1 MQFTKLRLIGFKS
14 FVDSAD
20 LMIEPGLTGV
30 VGPNGCGKSNVLEAL
45 RWVMGETSARQM
57 RGSEMSDVIFGGT
70 AARPP
75 RNVAEVTV
83 QMDNSSRTAP
93 AIFNDFDQLD
103 ITRRIERGGGSAY
116 KVNGKEVRAKD
127 VQLLF
132 ADAATGARS
141 NAMVSQGK
149 IGALINAKPVQRRL
163 ILEEA
168 AGITGLHTRRHEA
181 ELKLNGAE
189 TNLGRLDDVIA
200 TVESQITSLKRQAGQ
215 ARRYREVTDSIRRT
229 EAALLL
235 IRWNDAT
242 AKRENARALLV
253 EGEGKVREL
262 TSLAADG
269 ARQQASMAAKIP
281 ALRQAEAEAA
291 AALQRLVIEREGMEK
306 DRDALHQRIAALKSQ
321 IQQIAADISRE
332 SELANDAQGALEKLI
347 RERDDLLSHSDG
359 EDDRLEIAREKAEQ
373 ADARVSEC
381 EDKCDHAT
389 RELADAQARSRAVE
403 ARFAD
408 LTARRDRLIERHD
421 DAVIRLDDIRVE
433 ADFSERIEQAEL
445 VIEEAQDMLVLREE
459 RLEAA
464 AGAIETAQLQEQD
477 CKTAEAE
484 TETRYRMAEAACAKL
499 DAEIEA
505 LNAVLGAEESDFPP
519 ILDRI
524 IVAPGAEKAVAA
536 VFGDELN
543 ASLNGEAPFLWS
555 GHTTLEIPQP
565 LPEQAEPLSSHV
577 EAPRELS
584 LALSQIGVVTEEE
597 DLPRLADELRP
608 GQALVTPEGRV
619 WRWDGYQVSA
629 DAPQAAA
636 ARFEQRNRL
645 VELKQQRVVAQAHVE
660 TAHGAQET
668 AREALEGA
676 GQGVEQ
682 ARAAERD
689 ADQALREAGGA
700 VSRAQEERTHLA
712 REAAAVETR
721 ITTAQEAVMRAK
733 QDLDDLAETLAE
745 LSEERDGLSDCDAL
759 SDSLAVMRATL
770 AEARA
775 NQMETRTA
783 RERMERDMTGRQRRL
798 EFVQRDIA
806 SWQDRAGGAGDRVA
820 ELKERREENALML
833 EELEREP
840 EALEERKAILSDRI
854 DYAEDQ
860 RKQAADALV
869 AAETGLKDVEI
880 GLKAAET
887 ALSQAREGRVRAES
901 QLEAADSQLKD
912 LADRVHEKLNCVP
925 ADLPEQAGMTGSDQ
939 DLPDVNEVE
948 RELGRLTAARDGL
961 GAVNLRAE
969 VELAETEA
977 QRETYLSERADL
989 TGAIEK
995 LRAAIAELNKEAR
1008 QRLLAAF
1015 KRVDDH
1021 FQSLFERLFGG
1032 GRAQLAMT
1040 DADDPLEAGLEILA
1054 SPPGKKLQ
1062 SLSLLSG
1069 GEQAMTAVA
1078 LLFAVFMTNPAPI
1091 CVLDEVD
1098 APLDDANVDRFCRL
1112 LSDIGRNAD
1121 TRFLIITHHR
1131 LTMAKMDRL
1140 FGVTMAERGVSSL
1153 VSVDLRQAELYAES
1167 RQEELF

>member
-1 MQFTKLRLIGFKS
+1 MQFTKLRLTGFKS

-57 RGSEMSDVIFGGT
+57 RGAEMSDVIFGGT

-75 RNVAEVTV
+75 RNVAEVMV
-83 QMDNSSRTAP
+83 QMDNSARTAP
-93 AIFNDFDQLD
+93 ALFNEFDQLD

-116 KVNGKEVRAKD
+116 KVNGKEVRVKD

-181 ELKLNGAE
+181 ELKLSGAE
-189 TNLGRLDDVIA
+189 TNLERLDDVIA
-200 TVESQITSLKRQAGQ
+200 TVESQIASLKRQAAQ

-229 EAALLL
+229 EATSLL
-235 IRWNDAT
+235 IRWHETT
-242 AKRENARALLV
+242 ARRDNARALLV

-262 TSLAADG
+262 TSLSAD
-269 ARQQASMAAKIP
+269 ASRRQASLAARLP

-306 DRDALHQRIAALKSQ
+306 DREALTQRIAALKSQ
-321 IQQIAADISRE
+321 IQQIAVDISRE
-332 SELANDAQGALEKLI
+332 SELANDAQGALAKLMG
-347 RERDDLLSHSDG
+347 ERDELLAGTDG
-359 EDDRLEIAREKAEQ
+359 QDDRLQIVREKAEQ
-373 ADARVSEC
+373 ADAKVTDC
-381 EDKCDHAT
+381 EAECDHAT
-389 RELADAQARSRAVE
+389 RELADMEARSRSAE

-421 DAVIRLDDIRVE
+421 DAVMRLDDIRVQ
-433 ADFSERIEQAEL
+433 ADFSERIEQADL
-445 VIEEAQDMLVLREE
+445 ALEEARETLVLREE
-459 RLEAA
+459 ALEAA
-464 AGAIETAQLQEQD
+464 AGAIEAAVAQEQAL
-477 CKTAEAE
+477 KTAE
-484 TETRYRMAEAACAKL
+484 TETESRYRMAEAACAKVV
-499 DAEIEA
+499 AEIDA
-505 LNAVLGAEESDFPP
+505 LNAVLGTRESDFPP

-543 ASLNGEAPFLWS
+543 ASLIGEAPFLWS
-555 GHTTLEIPQP
+555 GHTTLELPEP
-565 LPEQAEPLSSHV
+565 LPDGAEPLSSRV
-577 EAPRELS
+577 EAPRELA
-584 LALSQIGVVTEEE
+584 LALSQIGVVGEEE
-597 DLPRLADELRP
+597 ALARLADELRP
-608 GQALVTPEGRV
+608 GQALVTPQGRV

-636 ARFEQRNRL
+636 VRFEQRNRL
-645 VELKQQRVVAQAHVE
+645 AELQKQRAVAEQDAETAETAQA
-660 TAHGAQET
+660 T
-668 AREALEGA
+668 ARAALGGA
-676 GQGVEQ
+676 HQEVEQ

-689 ADQALREAGGA
+689 ADQAMRAAAGA
-700 VSRAQEERTHLA
+700 VSRTQEERAHLA
-712 REAAAVETR
+712 REAGALQTR
-721 ITTAQEAVMRAK
+721 ITTAQEAVTRAK
-733 QDLDDLAETLAE
+733 QDLEELDETLLELAE
-745 LSEERDGLSDCDAL
+745 ERESLSDCDAAR
-759 SDSLAVMRATL
+759 DALAIRRAAL

-775 NQMETRTA
+775 DQMETRTL

-798 EFVQRDIA
+798 EFVRHDIA
-806 SWQDRAGGAGDRVA
+806 SWQERAGGAGDRVTA
-820 ELKERREENALML
+820 LKERREETTHLL
-833 EELEREP
+833 KEVESGP
-840 EALEERKAILSDRI
+840 EALEERKALLSDKI
-854 DYAEDQ
+854 DYAETR
-860 RKQAADALV
+860 RKQAADALGC
-869 AAETGLKDVEI
+869 AETDLKEVET
-880 GLKAAET
+880 GLKAAEA

-901 QLEAADSQLKD
+901 QLEAADSQLRD
-912 LADRVHEKLNCVP
+912 LADRVREKLNC
-925 ADLPEQAGMTGSDQ
+925 AASDLPEQAGITGSD
-939 DLPDVNEVE
+939 LPDIHHVE
-948 RELGRLTAARDGL
+948 RELGRLIAARDGL

-969 VELAETEA
+969 VELTGMEAE
-977 QRETYLSERADL
+977 RETYLNERADL
-989 TGAIEK
+989 TGAIAK

-1008 QRLLAAF
+1008 QRLLGAF
-1015 KRVDDH
+1015 KLVDGH
-1021 FQSLFERLFGG
+1021 FRRLFGQLFGG

-1040 DADDPLEAGLEILA
+1040 DADDPLDAGLEILA

-1112 LSDIGRNAD
+1112 LSDISRRAD

-1167 RQEELF
+1167 RQEDLFD